1 MNDILKILNESLE
14 KKLTNESDSITE
26 DYTID
31 DLVNMGMDKITATTL
46 WESEHGINVK
56 SVTLDELFK
65 EMDKCWK

>member
-1 MNDILKILNESLE
+1 MTNIMKIINESLE
-14 KKLTNESDSITE
+14 KKLTDRNEFITE

-56 SVTLDELFK
+56 SVTLDELFR